1 MNVVI
6 VESPAK
12 AKTIGKYL
20 GKDYKVLASFGHV
33 RDLPSKSGS
42 VDPDKDFSLVWQ
54 VSPDSKKHV
63 TEISKAVKGADHLYL
78 ATDPDR
84 EGEAISWHI
93 AEILNEKGLLK
104 KIKAERISFNAITKS
119 AVLEALK
126 APRPIDQDLVEAYL
140 ARLSLD
146 YLVGFTLSPVLW
158 RKLPGTK
165 SAGRVQSVALRL
177 VVDREVEIEQ
187 FDPQEYWTLDT
198 TFLTEKKESF
208 KARLT
213 HLDGKKLDRF
223 DINSEDKA
231 MSALKLIEAQTYSI
245 TKVEKKRVKRNPRP
259 PFTTSTLQQEASRK
273 LGFSGKRTMQI
284 AQKLYEGIDIG
295 GEVTGLITYMRT
307 DSIQVEPAAIQ
318 ESRAVIENE
327 FGKPY
332 LPDSPR
338 VYKSKQ
344 KNAQEAHEAI
354 RPTVLA
360 RTPKSL
366 QTRLDKDQMR
376 LYELIW
382 KRMMSSQMSSAE
394 MDQTSVDVT
403 SADTKITFRASGSI
417 IAFDGFLKLY
427 RESLDEDQTDEDETK
442 LLPPLNEKDAVNR
455 KETTPLQKFTLPPPR
470 YTEASLIKKMEE
482 LGIGRPS
489 TYTRTVQVLYDRGYI
504 KTEKRQLFAEDRG
517 RILTAFLLNYFKRYV
532 EYNFTAELE
541 EELDDISNGSLQW
554 KSVLRQF
561 WKDFISAIDQAKDLS
576 IQDVLEHLQK
586 DLEEHLFPAK
596 SDGSNPHQ
604 CPDCKDGILNL
615 RLGRFGPFIACSNYP
630 ECKYTRKLTQTED
643 EAEASQEKFEEKELG
658 IDPKT
663 GLPIRLKKGPYGF
676 YVQWGEGEKGKKPKR
691 AGLPKG
697 QDPMTLTL
705 EQAISLGALPR
716 EVGVHPE
723 SGEMIT
729 AGLGRFGPFI
739 KHGKTYVSLKGDDN
753 VLTIGLNRAV
763 VLIAEHAAKPKKKKK
778 A

>member
-42 VDPDKDFSLVWQ
+42 VDPDKDFSMVWQ

-63 TEISKAVKGADHLYL
+63 TEISKAVKAADHVYL

-93 AEILNEKGLLK
+93 SEMLQEKGLLK
-104 KIKAERISFNAITKS
+104 KIKPERISFNAITKS
-119 AVLEALK
+119 AVLDALK
-126 APRPIDQDLVEAYL
+126 APRDIDQDLVEAYL

-165 SAGRVQSVALRL
+165 SAGRVQSVTLRL
-177 VVDREVEIEQ
+177 VVDREIEIEQ
-187 FDPQEYWTLDT
+187 FKPQEYWTLDSIFAT
-198 TFLTEKKESF
+198 QKGETF

-213 HLDGKKLDRF
+213 HLDSKKLDRF

-231 MSALKLIEAQTYSI
+231 MSALKAIQAQNYKISS
-245 TKVEKKRVKRNPRP
+245 VEKKRVKRNPRP
-259 PFTTSTLQQEASRK
+259 PFITSTLQQEASRK
-273 LGFSGKRTMQI
+273 LGFGAKRTMQI

-307 DSIQVEPAAIQ
+307 DSIQVEPAAVMS
-318 ESRAVIENE
+318 SRDVIEQK
-327 FGKPY
+327 FGKEYVPS
-332 LPDSPR
+332 SPR
-338 VYKSKQ
+338 MYKSKL

-354 RPTVLA
+354 RPTVLS
-360 RTPKSL
+360 RDPDSL
-366 QTRLDKDQMR
+366 RDRLDNDQLR

-382 KRMMSSQMSSAE
+382 KRMMASQMASAE
-394 MDQTSVDVT
+394 VDQTSVDIL
-403 SADTKITFRASGSI
+403 SDDGKITFRANGSI

-427 RESLDEDQTDEDETK
+427 REGLDEGQKDEDETN
-442 LLPPLNEKDAVNR
+442 LLPALSKNDPADR

-482 LGIGRPS
+482 LSIGRPS
-489 TYTRTVQVLYDRGYI
+489 TYTRTIQVLYDRGYVR
-504 KTEKRQLFAEDRG
+504 TEKRQLFAEDRG
-517 RILTAFLLNYFKRYV
+517 RILTAFLLNYFERYV
-532 EYNFTAELE
+532 QYNFTAELE
-541 EELDDISNGSLQW
+541 EELDDISNGSLEW
-554 KSVLRQF
+554 KSVLQQF
-561 WKDFISAIDQAKDLS
+561 WKDFIAAIDGTKDLS
-576 IQDVLEHLQK
+576 IQEVLEQLQK
-586 DLEEHLFPAK
+586 DLEEHLFPSKA
-596 SDGSNPHQ
+596 DGSNPHQ
-604 CPDCKDGILNL
+604 CPDCKDGLLNL
-615 RLGRFGPFIACSNYP
+615 RLGRFGPFIACSSYP
-630 ECKYTRKLTQTED
+630 ECKYTRKLTESESEEET
-643 EAEASQEKFEEKELG
+643 AEEKFEERELG
-658 IDPKT
+658 TDPESD
-663 GLPIRLKKGPYGF
+663 LIVRVKKGLYGF
-676 YVQWGEGEKGKKPKR
+676 YVQWGKAAKGKKPKR

-697 QDPMTLTL
+697 QDPNTFTL

-716 EVGVHPE
+716 EVGAHPE

-729 AGLGRFGPFI
+729 AGIGRFGPYI
-739 KHGKTYVSLKGDDN
+739 KHGKSYVSLKGDDN

-763 VLIAEHAAKPKKKKK
+763 VLIAENAKKPKRKKK